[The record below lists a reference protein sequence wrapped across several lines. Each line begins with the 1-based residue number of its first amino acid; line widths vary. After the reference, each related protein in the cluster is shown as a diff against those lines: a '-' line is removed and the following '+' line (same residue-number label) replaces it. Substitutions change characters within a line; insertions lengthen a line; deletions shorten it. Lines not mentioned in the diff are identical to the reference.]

1 MLTIMRNKEIKKIL
15 SEIKDQFDCGIKG
28 EHLFLISKNDKVY
41 IANPELQEI
50 NTENLKINNTDI
62 SLVFSDW
69 NMPNGDGIDL
79 LDKVRSSDQEK
90 LKYLKFVMVTGAHD
104 KAFLAMDSGAH
115 NIIHKPFNKIN
126 ILRKLELLYRK

>member
-1 MLTIMRNKEIKKIL
+1 MEYKNVTALIIDDVSVVRQLLIKEL
-15 SEIKDQFDCGIKG
+15 REIGF
-28 EHLFLISKNDKVY
+28 EHFYEAADIDD
-41 IANPELQEI
+41 AWF
-50 NTENLKINNTDI
+50 KINNTDI